1 MNTDK
6 TYNGFTNYETWAVSL
21 WLGNDHGS
29 YQYWRDATQ
38 EEWECAKAAPASAG
52 RSTPRETASIA
63 LSQRLREEVEGGS
76 PLADATLY
84 TDLLQ
89 SALDQV
95 DWYEVADNL
104 LEDAQEDEQR

>member
-1 MNTDK
+1 MDTDK

-21 WLGNDHGS
+21 WLGNDAGS

-38 EEWECAKAAPASAG
+38 EEWECAKSAPASAS
-52 RSTPRETASIA
+52 RLTPRETAAIA

-104 LEDAQEDEQR
+104 LEDAQGDEQR